1 MLLAILVS
9 SVVDTS
15 TYEIILEYIDSHVTF
30 YMHCAQFSNV
40 ELCLKIRK
48 YPNTSTIILNRYIYR
63 CSSKKKKIGTIIR
76 LQRWYICNNAYHT
89 HRTEYKNVIHPKSIF
104 ISCFIECLM
113 KQQCGDIFLS
123 IFLLVCT
130 QYAVNVF
137 IFYGCLSST
146 NVKI

>member
-1 MLLAILVS
+1 MNQYHQKIEDKFDFDMLLAILVS

-63 CSSKKKKIGTIIR
+63 CSSKKNRNHNQTVEVVY
-76 LQRWYICNNAYHT
+76 LQ
-89 HRTEYKNVIHPKSIF
+89 
-104 ISCFIECLM
+104 
-113 KQQCGDIFLS
+113 
-123 IFLLVCT
+123 
-130 QYAVNVF
+130 
-137 IFYGCLSST
+137 
-146 NVKI
+146 